1 MATYDPG
8 MSRRF
13 SVWVSDELARRV
25 DARADTLG
33 KTRSEVI
40 RDALTRAEA
49 MAGPDPA
56 PLPELLRRAAALR
69 RNLLET
75 TDAAAL
81 VRELRGGAA
90 LRLPLMRLTV
100 PFA

>member
-1 MATYDPG
+1 

-13 SVWVSDELARRV
+13 SVWVSDELARKI

-49 MAGPDPA
+49 MARPNPV
-56 PLPELLRRAAALR
+56 PLPELLQRAAALR
-69 RNLLET
+69 RRQPQT
-75 TDAAAL
+75 TDLGAL